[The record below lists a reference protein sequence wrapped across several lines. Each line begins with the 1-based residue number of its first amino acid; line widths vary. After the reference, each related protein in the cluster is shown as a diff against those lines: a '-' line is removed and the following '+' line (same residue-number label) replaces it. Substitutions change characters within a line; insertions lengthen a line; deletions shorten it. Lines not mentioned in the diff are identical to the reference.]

1 MPRTYPALD
10 VIWPLQPDDERLEIV
25 LAEIDDEAP
34 TAVEPWTDRLRIFFP
49 SPVARGRAAVRIVA
63 LEPDLV
69 CQPVDVPD
77 DDWAERSQA
86 SLGAVQ
92 VGRIIV
98 APPWV
103 RPRETGTVITIQP
116 SMGFGTA
123 HHASTR
129 LCLAMLQELSVNVA
143 SVLDV
148 GTGSG
153 VLAIAAARLG
163 AARVLAIDN
172 DADALVSAR
181 ENVTLNQV
189 DGLVTL
195 EQKNVGDMADA
206 SFDVVLANL
215 TGATLTRHADV
226 LTSLVAVGGSL
237 IASGIETHEQD
248 AVRDSLVAAGLQR
261 VAQTEEAGWAA
272 IRLTRTSPTP
282 STTR

>member
-10 VIWPLQPDDERLEIV
+10 VIWPLRPDDERLEIV

-92 VGRIIV
+92 VGQIIV
-98 APPWV
+98 TPPWV
-103 RPRETGTVITIQP
+103 RPREAAMVITIQP

-129 LCLAMLQELSVNVA
+129 LCLAMLQELSANGA

-189 DGLVTL
+189 DGVVTL

-215 TGATLTRHADV
+215 TGATLRRHADV
-226 LTSLVAVGGSL
+226 LTSLLSTGGSL
-237 IASGIETHEQD
+237 IASGIEKDEQD
-248 AVRDSLVAAGLQR
+248 AVRDSLVAAGLER

>member
-63 LEPDLV
+63 LAPDLV

>member
-1 MPRTYPALD
+1 
-10 VIWPLQPDDERLEIV
+10 
-25 LAEIDDEAP
+25 
-34 TAVEPWTDRLRIFFP
+34 
-49 SPVARGRAAVRIVA
+49 
-63 LEPDLV
+63 
-69 CQPVDVPD
+69 
-77 DDWAERSQA
+77 
-86 SLGAVQ
+86 
-92 VGRIIV
+92 
-98 APPWV
+98 
-103 RPRETGTVITIQP
+103 
-116 SMGFGTA
+116 
-123 HHASTR
+123 
-129 LCLAMLQELSVNVA
+129 MLQELSVNVA

-163 AARVLAIDN
+163 AARVLAIDH

>member
-1 MPRTYPALD
+1 

-129 LCLAMLQELSVNVA
+129 LCLAMLQELSANVA

-215 TGATLTRHADV
+215 TGATRTRHADV

>member
-1 MPRTYPALD
+1 
-10 VIWPLQPDDERLEIV
+10 VIWPLRPDDERLEIV
-25 LAEIDDEAP
+25 LAEVDDEAP
-34 TAVEPWTDRLRIFFP
+34 TAVEPWTDRVRIFFP
-49 SPVARGRAAVRIVA
+49 SPVARGRAAIRIVA

-69 CQPVDVPD
+69 CEPVDVAD

-92 VGRIIV
+92 VGNIIV

-103 RPRETGTVITIQP
+103 RPREAATLITIQP

-129 LCLAMLQELSVNVA
+129 LCLAMLQEIPAKGV

-172 DADALVSAR
+172 DPDALVSAR
-181 ENVTLNQV
+181 ENVTLNEV
-189 DGLVTL
+189 ARVVML
-195 EQKNVGDMADA
+195 EQKNVVDMTDT
-206 SFDVVLANL
+206 SFDIVLANL
-215 TGATLTRHADV
+215 TGATLRRHADV
-226 LTSLVAVGGSL
+226 LSSLVSPGGAL
-237 IASGIETHEQD
+237 IASGIEKDEQD
-248 AVRDSLVAAGLQR
+248 AVRDSLETAGLQR
-261 VAQTEEAGWAA
+261 IAQAVEDGWAA
-272 IRLTRTSPTP
+272 LQLTRTSPTP